1 MSVTSDER
9 SQIVRAAWT
18 VLERSGFEGFK
29 VQLVMREAGVS
40 ARSFY
45 RHFADKDALLLAL
58 LRDEMARAA
67 SHLRAAVAA
76 ADDPVAKV
84 EAWIRGVI
92 GAAADPR
99 RVPRARLFSSQQP
112 VMRRFPSEVDEGVG
126 LLTEPL
132 EAAIEDGRATGA
144 FPWAEPARD
153 AALIYSLAG
162 GSMTDSLAERP
173 DRPFDEVVSATI
185 DFALRALGVAPQ

>member
-18 VLERSGFEGFK
+18 VLERSGLEGFK
-29 VQLVMREAGVS
+29 VQLVMREAGIS

-45 RHFADKDALLLAL
+45 RHFTDKDALLLAL

-76 ADDPVAKV
+76 ADDPLAKV
-84 EAWIRGVI
+84 EAWIRGII

-99 RVPRARLFSSQQP
+99 RVDRARLFSSQQA
-112 VMRRFPSEVDEGVG
+112 VMRRFPVEVDEGVR

-132 EAAIEDGRATGA
+132 QSAVEEGRAMGV
-144 FPWAEPARD
+144 FPWAEAPRD
-153 AALIYSLAG
+153 AALIYRLAG
-162 GSMTDSLAERP
+162 GSMTDSLADPPGRAFG
-173 DRPFDEVVSATI
+173 DIVSTTI
-185 DFALRALGVAPQ
+185 GFALRALGVAPP